1 MARVRPRRKCGPHR
15 LRAVA
20 VRHMLG
26 TVHVEE
32 HRRRTGGGRRRVDS
46 SSISI
51 LARPPGRG
59 LIYAEARLREHRAA
73 VANRLTTRPSAR
85 AHTHRSQL
93 RGGARRAPATDGE
106 PYSRSV
112 TARGAGVAR
121 APGEPACSLRRVT
134 GPPSSSAS
142 SYETRRL
149 RLAPQSSIKNLQS
162 RNFFLEFVESTEEP
176 RVKTQN
182 AGAFAQSSAF
192 CARSRER
199 RCAGV
204 PRGALAGAA
213 RLATQQGTLLLKFQ
227 NLFL

>member
-1 MARVRPRRKCGPHR
+1 VRPRRKCGPHR

-162 RNFFLEFVESTEEP
+162 RNFFWSSW
-176 RVKTQN
+176 RVPKNQ
-182 AGAFAQSSAF
+182 GSKHKM
-192 CARSRER
+192 RGHLHSR
-199 RCAGV
+199 ALF
-204 PRGALAGAA
+204 ALAAVSA
-213 RLATQQGTLLLKFQ
+213 VALACLVVHSRAPRASLLSKVRCF
-227 NLFL
+227 